1 MATKQPKMP
10 TMIYVKWDDAEGEPY
25 LVAQAEAESLLECE
39 PTDIGIYSL
48 LEVKRGRLAPKW
60 GSE

>member
-1 MATKQPKMP
+1 MP